1 MKKWLT
7 SKIVNLTDTQLLREM
22 YAISKFESNLKMR
35 ELLRVQN

>member
-22 YAISKFESNLKMR
+22 YAISKFESNLKMQ
-35 ELLRVQN
+35 ELLRV